1 MLYTCAA
8 EFDFISLT
16 TIYRLS
22 STLLLPIV
30 YAVVGCIALY
40 ATGFGE
46 KKTNDEPCQKRPPA
60 SLSIKKQR
68 ESRREMKEVVKP
80 TKSHRQVDA
89 AVQYNILQLVAFII
103 MAAMIMRLKL
113 FMSPH
118 LCIVASLVASKKVN
132 CIFFISQHSKLMIM
146 TFVCSTCSSLRA
158 SWCTGLYLLPY
169 WVEWVLP
176 AGVT

>member
-46 KKTNDEPCQKRPPA
+46 KKSNDELCQKRPPA

-118 LCIVASLVASKKVN
+118 LCIIASLVASKKANLVFFYFSAQQVN
-132 CIFFISQHSKLMIM
+132 DNAFRF
-146 TFVCSTCSSLRA
+146 STCSSLRA
-158 SWCTGLYLLPY
+158 S
-169 WVEWVLP
+169 
-176 AGVT
+176 